1 MIYVMSDIH
10 GRIDLFEKMLN
21 DINFSKNDK
30 LYVLGDCIDR
40 GGGLKVLLKIME
52 LHKQGQCELLWGNHE
67 YIFVSNHQ
75 NHMENSRI
83 AEYQREVNKRTFAM
97 NTQRIDTKGT
107 DSVLVKLMGLAASL
121 IDLSVTANNS
131 AALIELQSKINKS
144 LEATEMCHNAD
155 EWETFKDMDDIPQET
170 LVEMFEFLSECVF
183 EKYIEVGDKPY
194 LLIHGGLHETE
205 LYQLFVRDEFF
216 MNPVDKELLAN
227 KGYREDTTVI
237 FGHTTTRDINIMKDG
252 KYIAPNKIW
261 YDEDNKDKIG
271 IDCGASF
278 PNGQLGCLRL
288 DDMKEFYVK
297 NEQIAITPIEKIGQ
311 FFEEFKFEEDEQSV

>member
-21 DINFSKNDK
+21 EINFSKNDK
-30 LYVLGDCIDR
+30 LYVIGDCIDR

-83 AEYQREVNKRTFAM
+83 AEYQREVNRRNFAM
-97 NTQRIDTKGT
+97 NTQRIDTTSSK
-107 DSVLVKLMGLAASL
+107 SVLAKLIGLAASL

-131 AALIELQSKINKS
+131 AALIEYQSKINQS
-144 LEATEMCHNAD
+144 IEATEMCHNAD
-155 EWETFKDMDDIPQET
+155 EWETFKDMDDIPKEKRAE
-170 LVEMFEFLSECVF
+170 LFDFLSECVF
-183 EKYIEVGDKPY
+183 EKYIEVGDKSY
-194 LLIHGGLHETE
+194 LFIHGGLHETE
-205 LYQLFVRDEFF
+205 LYQLFVRDEFYL
-216 MNPVDKELLAN
+216 NPVDKTLLAN

-261 YDEDNKDKIG
+261 FDEDNKDKIG

-297 NEQIAITPIEKIGQ
+297 NEQIAITPIEEIGQ
-311 FFEEFKFEEDEQSV
+311 FFEEFKFEEDEKSA